1 MTATIYTNLLKEEI
15 LKGLLISLYAKEGV
29 DNSKHVFKHMGRSKA
44 L

>member
-15 LKGLLISLYAKEGV
+15 LKGPSIPLYAKEGE
-29 DNSKHVFKHMGRSKA
+29 DNSNHVFKHVGRDKV